1 VREDKERLREEYGIH
16 YFERHRYFGVV
27 VELVEETNQYQT
39 VDLETV
45 HGSEVDIGKGR
56 EMVHGIHNHDAWV
69 VQEKG
74 LLIHIH
80 CALAV
85 LERAPEIRSHY
96 A

>member
-1 VREDKERLREEYGIH
+1 VREDKERLREGYGIR

-27 VELVEETNQYQT
+27 EELVEETNQYQT
-39 VDLETV
+39 VGLETV
-45 HGSEVDIGKGR
+45 RGSEVDIGKGR

-80 CALAV
+80 CGLAV
-85 LERAPEIRSHY
+85 LERAPEVRSHY

>member
-1 VREDKERLREEYGIH
+1 MREDKERLREGYGIR

-27 VELVEETNQYQT
+27 EELVEETNQYQIAG
-39 VDLETV
+39 LEMV
-45 HGSEVDIGKGR
+45 RGSEVDSGKGR

-80 CALAV
+80 CGLAV
-85 LERAPEIRSHY
+85 LERAPEVRSHY